1 MRFFIRKQ
9 EPDAATPFHRR
20 IRWLRV
26 AGALAV
32 ASVLFVAFAN
42 YYIITASR
50 DYIYDDIASVPARDV
65 GLVLGAS
72 SHLADGRENMHFVS
86 RMDAAAALYHAG
98 KARHLLVSGDN
109 HSADYDEPT
118 AMKNAL
124 IARGVPA
131 DAITCDF
138 AGFRTY
144 DSVVRAKEIFG
155 LSDRVVIVTQRY
167 HNTRAVTL
175 ARANGI
181 GAIGFCARDVVFR
194 HSIRTEIRE
203 VVSRTFAMLEIYI
216 FPHKP
221 RHLGPRE
228 PIVLSK
234 VSAGAPQLGMQ

>member
-1 MRFFIRKQ
+1 MRFFTRKQ
-9 EPDAATPFHRR
+9 ESDDAAPLRRR

-42 YYIITASR
+42 YYIITTNR
-50 DYIYDDIASVPARDV
+50 DYIYDDIGAIPTHDV

-86 RMDAAAALYHAG
+86 RMDAAAALYHAN
-98 KARHLLVSGDN
+98 KVRHLLVSGDN
-109 HSADYDEPT
+109 HSAEYDEPT

-144 DSVVRAKEIFG
+144 DSVIRAKKIFG
-155 LSDRVVIVTQRY
+155 QTGNLTIVTQRY
-167 HNTRAVTL
+167 HNTRAVAI
-175 ARANGI
+175 ARANDMD
-181 GAIGFCARDVVFR
+181 AVGFCAKDVVFR
-194 HSIRTEIRE
+194 HSIKTEIRE
-203 VVSRTFAMLEIYI
+203 VVSRTFAVLEIFV
-216 FPHKP
+216 FPHNP
-221 RHLGPRE
+221 RILGPKE
-228 PIVLSK
+228 TIVAK
-234 VSAGAPQLGMQ
+234 AR